1 MKWKVRNDVL
11 DVFQI
16 SSQANFNTSFRNSL
30 FSFFKN
36 KQPKTY
42 VVNGKVI
49 KVFFFTYTFRY
60 VQKQNGPWFLF
71 LGFGLINK
79 VFICGFIVMCLNDLR
94 GILPY
99 LVLAFQMQRFY
110 WIMHF
115 GFRFLSILWTPT
127 DKDFLCNFGVHAS
140 RGFRGNSLSFRSVIL
155 LLPAK
160 EKEIAR

>member
-11 DVFQI
+11 DIFQI
-16 SSQANFNTSFRNSL
+16 TSEANFNTSFRNSL

-36 KQPKTY
+36 KRPTTY

-49 KVFFFTYTFRY
+49 KVFFYIYFSLCA
-60 VQKQNGPWFLF
+60 KAKWS
-71 LGFGLINK
+71 LGFVLGLWTHK
-79 VFICGFIVMCLNDLR
+79 QGLDLG

-115 GFRFLSILWTPT
+115 GFRFLSILPTPT
-127 DKDFLCNFGVHAS
+127 GKDFLCNFGVHAS

-160 EKEIAR
+160 EKEMAE